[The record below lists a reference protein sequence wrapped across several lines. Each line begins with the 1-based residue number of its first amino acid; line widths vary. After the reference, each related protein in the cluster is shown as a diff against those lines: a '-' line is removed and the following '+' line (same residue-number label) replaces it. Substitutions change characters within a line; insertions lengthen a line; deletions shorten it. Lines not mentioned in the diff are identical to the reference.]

1 MHESTKVE
9 CGELMNISNIEKSI
23 LLRNVVVA
31 ATTQS
36 DKAITDALVASR
48 MRPEKGL
55 IYCLKRRMANEA
67 VADLK
72 YLVLRRSG
80 KQLLDGL
87 IIGRIAEIA
96 RRGDSHMSSMLDELE
111 GRPWD
116 DLSTDPGTALRIVAL
131 RYVSEADNPL
141 PALIKIKAPQG
152 HQYHS
157 EISLGISKMFG

>member
-1 MHESTKVE
+1 
-9 CGELMNISNIEKSI
+9 MNISNIEKSI

-36 DKAITDALVASR
+36 EKAIADALVASR

-55 IYCLKRRMANEA
+55 IYCLNTRIAEKK

-80 KQLLDGL
+80 TKGFDGL

-96 RRGDSHMSSMLDELE
+96 RCGDSNMSSMLDELE

-116 DLSTDPGTALRIVAL
+116 KLSTDPVTALRIVAL
-131 RYVSEADNPL
+131 RDVLEADNPL

>member
-1 MHESTKVE
+1 
-9 CGELMNISNIEKSI
+9 MNISNIEKSI

-36 DKAITDALVASR
+36 DKAIADALVVSR

-55 IYCLKRRMANEA
+55 IYCLNGRMANEA

-80 KQLLDGL
+80 MQLLDGL
-87 IIGRIAEIA
+87 IIGLIAEIA
-96 RRGDSHMSSMLDELE
+96 RRGDSNMSSMLDELE

-116 DLSTDPGTALRIVAL
+116 DLSTDPVTALRIVAL
-131 RYVSEADNPL
+131 RYVLEADNPL
-141 PALIKIKAPQG
+141 PALLKIKAPRS